1 MKKKNNKINNNSNN
15 KYKFISVILAVA
27 LIFLSGAFFL
37 FWKEVQNT
45 SYDVYYRVPENKSF
59 VYGSITEQYGFED
72 YIEEK
77 IEREKS
83 NLISEKRSFIDVDLE
98 EMEISL
104 YEEGEKIKIFPAVS
118 KGREGSWWETPP
130 GFYFVGDTIATHFS
144 SVAQV
149 WMPYAVQFYG
159 NFFIHGWPYD
169 HMGRGLPAGPS
180 GGCIRMNT
188 ADAKQVFLFAERG
201 MPVLVFNK
209 KETPFLPAITIP
221 DEDYEFSE
229 RVSAE
234 NFMIADIE
242 TGEIILNKDKNS
254 EINGEPLVRPMLA
267 VVFSETVNLERRIT
281 AKSWMIEGVN
291 DGVIFPNRSY
301 TGSQLL
307 EKTLTTSSKEP
318 LLVLTRFLTPDYFKE
333 IVNAKA
339 ESIGMENTFFSDI
352 FSFSEENITTPVDV
366 AKAMRYIYQYRGF
379 VFDRSSTF
387 KGTVGSGKESLFTV
401 LKIEKEGRE
410 RAILFVIAE
419 SDDVDSD
426 FQKMKSWLSF

>member
-1 MKKKNNKINNNSNN
+1 MKKNNNKNKKNKGN
-15 KYKFISVILAVA
+15 KYKFITIVLAVV
-27 LIFLSGAFFL
+27 LIFLSGSFFL
-37 FWKEVQNT
+37 FWKKVQNT
-45 SYDVYYRVPENKSF
+45 NYDVYYRVPENKSF
-59 VYGSITEQYGFED
+59 IYESDIEQYGFED
-72 YIEEK
+72 YIKEK
-77 IEREKS
+77 IEKEKI
-83 NLISEKRSFIDVDLE
+83 NLINENRSFIDVDLE

-104 YEEGEKIKIFPAVS
+104 YEEGEKIKTFSAVS

-169 HMGRGLPAGPS
+169 YMGRGLSAGPS

-188 ADAKQVFLFAERG
+188 ADAKEVFLFAERG

-221 DEDYEFSE
+221 DEDYQFSE
-229 RVSAE
+229 QVSAE
-234 NFMIADIE
+234 NFMLADIE
-242 TGEIILNKDKNS
+242 TGEIILNKDKNA

-281 AKSWMIEGVN
+281 ARSWMIEGFS
-291 DGVIFPNRSY
+291 DGVIFPNASY

-318 LLVLTRFLTPDYFKE
+318 LLVLTRFLTPEHFKE
-333 IVNAKA
+333 VVNAKA
-339 ESIGMENTFFSDI
+339 RSIGMENTFFSDI

-387 KGTVGSGKESLFTV
+387 KGAVENGKESRFTV

-410 RAILFVIAE
+410 RAILFIITE
-419 SDDVDSD
+419 SDDVDGD